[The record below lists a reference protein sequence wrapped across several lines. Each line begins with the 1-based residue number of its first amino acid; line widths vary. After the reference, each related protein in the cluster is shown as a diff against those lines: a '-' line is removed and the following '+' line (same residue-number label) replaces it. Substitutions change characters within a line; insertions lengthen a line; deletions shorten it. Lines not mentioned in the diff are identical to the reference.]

1 MTKLALT
8 ARECQSTPPPDGSG
22 PYQSRLQRPAARGS
36 VLTMFAALGR
46 FVTRFRWFI
55 IAAWIVLAGV
65 VALVAPALQSTQDNS
80 EFLPDHYESIQAAK
94 IQDEKFSDAFSPG
107 AILVIERKDG
117 AKLTSADQAEVG
129 TLAKELAPKL
139 GKKTFQQLV
148 VAQGQD
154 GKPNLSEDGTVMFAI
169 IPLAEDATGY
179 DTRAIDDGKDLRKE
193 IEDLT
198 EGSDLDVKTTG
209 AVPQSLDSQESG
221 EDTLAIVAIA
231 TVVLIVGLLALI
243 FRSVLICLLPLVVV
257 GVVSTIATGAIAW
270 ANDIFDLKADASVQQ
285 ILVVV
290 LYGVG
295 TDYIL
300 FFLFRH
306 RERLRQGAAVKDS
319 VVHSLDRAG
328 EAIASAGGAVIVA
341 FMALILSSLSIFR
354 AIGPALAIAVFV
366 TLVAALTLVPAL
378 VSLLGKALFWPS
390 KSWQKEPKHGTFI
403 KLGKTVG
410 SRPGVTAL
418 VSGGAMAVLAVFAL
432 SFNPSFDFN
441 SSLPKGVESTEAMNE
456 FQEHFSAGAAEP
468 VPVLVDAKDATPSQE
483 QLTAFGKALGAAKGV
498 DAVAGPVPSKDGKAF
513 QFYLTL
519 ADDPVSD
526 AAQDNVAGPIR
537 DAAHDAAPE
546 GTEAYVGGTPG
557 IFADMS
563 AAMARDYKV
572 VFPVAALVILLILAL
587 LLRSLVAPWFLMAA
601 VGLGFAATLGITV
614 IAFQHIGGESGLIFM
629 LPIYIYLF
637 VTALGTDYNIL
648 MIARLREEAREGHDP
663 HTAAAHAVTHAGPT
677 IAAAGVILAG
687 TFASLMLGGNTL
699 IVSMGFALAVGILI
713 VSFVMS
719 MFFTPALTS
728 LLGHAA
734 WWPGHAD
741 EAKDDHDQ
749 VATTR

>member
-1 MTKLALT
+1 
-8 ARECQSTPPPDGSG
+8 
-22 PYQSRLQRPAARGS
+22 
-36 VLTMFAALGR
+36 MFAALGR
-46 FVTRFRWFI
+46 FVTRFRWYV
-55 IAAWIVLAGV
+55 IAAWGL
-65 VALVAPALQSTQDNS
+65 VAFLVATTAPALESTQDNS
-80 EFLPDHYESIQAAK
+80 EFLPDHYESIQALEL
-94 IQDEKFSDAFSPG
+94 QEDKFSDAFSPG
-107 AILVIERKDG
+107 AILVIEREDG
-117 AKLTSADQAEVG
+117 GKLTADDQAEVA
-129 TLAKELAPKL
+129 TLATDLGPEL

-148 VAQGQD
+148 IAQGED
-154 GKPNLSEDGTVMFAI
+154 GKPNLSEDGTVMFAV
-169 IPLAEDATGY
+169 IPLADGATGY
-179 DTRAIDDGKDLRKE
+179 DTQAIDDAKDLRKD
-193 IEDLT
+193 IEDLAKDSGL
-198 EGSDLDVKTTG
+198 EVQATG
-209 AVPQSLDSQESG
+209 AVPQSLDSQESS
-221 EDTLAIVAIA
+221 EDTLLIVGIA
-231 TVVLIVGLLALI
+231 TIVLIVGLLALI
-243 FRSVLICLLPLVVV
+243 FRSVLICLLPVVVV

-270 ANDIFDLKADASVQQ
+270 ANEIFDLKADASVQQ

-306 RERLRQGAAVKDS
+306 RERLRQGATVNDS

-366 TLVAALTLVPAL
+366 TLLAALTLVPAI
-378 VSLLGKALFWPS
+378 VSRLGKALFWPS

-403 KLGKTVG
+403 RLGNAVG
-410 SRPGVTAL
+410 QRPGLTAL
-418 VSGGAMAVLAVFAL
+418 VSGGAMTVLAIFAL

-441 SSLPKGVESTEAMNE
+441 SSLPEGVESTEALE
-456 FQEHFSAGAAEP
+456 TFQEHFSAGAAEP
-468 VPVLVDAKDATPSQE
+468 VPVLVDADGADVTE
-483 QLTAFGKALGAAKGV
+483 DQLAAFGKALGEAKGV
-498 DAVAGPVPSKDGKAF
+498 DSVAGPLPSEDGTAY
-513 QFYLTL
+513 QYYLTL
-519 ADDPVSD
+519 SDDPVSD

-537 DAAHDAAPE
+537 DAAHDAAPD
-546 GTEAYVGGTPG
+546 GTEAFVGGTPG

-563 AAMARDYKV
+563 KAMARDYKV
-572 VFPVAALVILLILAL
+572 VFPVAAVVIMLILAL

-601 VGLGFAATLGITV
+601 VGLGFAATLGTTV

-648 MIARLREEAREGHDP
+648 MIARLREEAREGRDP
-663 HTAAAHAVTHAGPT
+663 HSAASQAVTHAGPT
-677 IAAAGVILAG
+677 IAAAGIILAG

-734 WWPGHAD
+734 WWPGHGD
-741 EAKDDHDQ
+741 VAKDGDHTGHADDHADDADG
-749 VATTR
+749 VSLTK

>member
-1 MTKLALT
+1 
-8 ARECQSTPPPDGSG
+8 
-22 PYQSRLQRPAARGS
+22 
-36 VLTMFAALGR
+36 MFAALGR
-46 FVTRFRWFI
+46 FVTRFRWYV
-55 IAAWIVLAGV
+55 IAAWVLIAVV
-65 VALVAPALQSTQDNS
+65 VAAAAPALESTQDNS
-80 EFLPDHYESIQAAK
+80 EFLPDHYESIQAL
-94 IQDEKFSDAFSPG
+94 QLQEEKFSDAFSPG
-107 AILVIERKDG
+107 AILVVEREDG
-117 AKLTSADQAEVG
+117 GELTAEDQA
-129 TLAKELAPKL
+129 AAADIAQKLAPTL
-139 GKKTFQQLV
+139 GAETFQPLV
-148 VAQGQD
+148 IAQDEEGR
-154 GKPNLSEDGTVMFAI
+154 PNLSEDGTVLFAVV
-169 IPLAEDATGY
+169 PLADGASGY
-179 DTRAIDDGKDLRKE
+179 DAQAFKDAEKLRDELGTLEKGTGLEIRA
-193 IEDLT
+193 
-198 EGSDLDVKTTG
+198 TG
-209 AVPQSLDSQESG
+209 AVPQGLDSQESS
-221 EDTLAIVAIA
+221 ENTLVIVGIA

-257 GVVSTIATGAIAW
+257 GLVSSIATGAIAW

-306 RERLRQGAAVKDS
+306 RERMRQGAAVRDS

-366 TLVAALTLVPAL
+366 TLIAALTLVPAL
-378 VSLLGKALFWPS
+378 VSLFGKALFWPS
-390 KSWQKEPKHGTFI
+390 RSWQKEPKHGVFVR
-403 KLGKTVG
+403 LGRVVG
-410 SRPGVTAL
+410 RRPGRTAL
-418 VSGGAMAVLAVFAL
+418 ASGGAMAVLAIFAL

-441 SSLPKGVESTEAMNE
+441 SSLPDGVESTEAME
-456 FQEHFSAGAAEP
+456 TFQEHFSAGAAEP
-468 VPVLVDAKDATPSQE
+468 VPVLVDAEGADVTPE
-483 QLTAFGKALGAAKGV
+483 QLEAFKTALADAEGV
-498 DAVAGPVPSKDGKAF
+498 DQVAGPAPSQDGTAY
-513 QFYLTL
+513 QYYLTL
-519 ADDPVSD
+519 SDDPVSD
-526 AAQDNVAGPIR
+526 AAQDKVSGPIR
-537 DAAHDAAPE
+537 DTAHDAAPP

-563 AAMARDYKV
+563 SAMARDYKV
-572 VFPVAALVILLILAL
+572 VFPVAAAVIMIILAL

-601 VGLGFAATLGITV
+601 VGLGFAATLGTTV
-614 IAFQHIGGESGLIFM
+614 IAFQNIGGESGLIFM

-648 MIARLREEAREGHDP
+648 MIARLREESREGRDP
-663 HTAAAHAVTHAGPT
+663 HDAATQAVTHAGPT
-677 IAAAGVILAG
+677 IAAAGIILAG
-687 TFASLMLGGNTL
+687 TFAALMLGGNTL

-713 VSFVMS
+713 VAFVMS

-741 EAKDDHDQ
+741 RAPAGEEHGTEQ
-749 VATTR
+749 RTGVPPVT

>member
-1 MTKLALT
+1 
-8 ARECQSTPPPDGSG
+8 
-22 PYQSRLQRPAARGS
+22 
-36 VLTMFAALGR
+36 MFAALGR
-46 FVTRFRWFI
+46 FVTRFRWFV
-55 IAAWIVLAGV
+55 IAAWVLIAVIVGAT
-65 VALVAPALQSTQDNS
+65 APALESTQDNS
-80 EFLPDHYESIQAAK
+80 EFLPDHYESIQALK
-94 IQDEKFSDAFSPG
+94 LQEDKFSDAFSPG

-117 AKLTSADQAEVG
+117 AKLTAADQTAA
-129 TLAKELAPKL
+129 TDIAKEVAPTL

-148 VAQGQD
+148 ITQNEE
-154 GKPNLSEDGTVMFAI
+154 GKPNLSADETVMFGI
-169 IPLAEDATGY
+169 VPLADGATGY
-179 DTRAIDDGKDLRKE
+179 DPQAFDDAKDLRKE
-193 IEDLT
+193 LGDLEKGT
-198 EGSDLDVKTTG
+198 DLEIRTTG
-209 AVPQSLDSQESG
+209 AVPQGLDSQESG
-221 EDTLAIVAIA
+221 ETTLLIVAIA

-243 FRSVLICLLPLVVV
+243 FRSVLICLLPIVVV
-257 GVVSTIATGAIAW
+257 GLVSSIATGAIAW
-270 ANDIFDLKADASVQQ
+270 ANDIFDLKADSSVQQ
-285 ILVVV
+285 ILIVV

-306 RERLRQGAAVKDS
+306 RERMRQGAAVRDS

-366 TLVAALTLVPAL
+366 TLIAALTLVPAL

-403 KLGKTVG
+403 KLGNTVG
-410 SRPGVTAL
+410 RHPGRTAL
-418 VSGGAMAVLAVFAL
+418 VSGGAMAVLAIFAL

-441 SSLPKGVESTEAMNE
+441 SSLPDGVESTEAME
-456 FQEHFSAGAAEP
+456 TFQEHFSAGAAEP
-468 VPVLVDAKDATPSQE
+468 VPVLVDAKGTTVTPD
-483 QLTAFGKALGAAKGV
+483 QLEAFKTALGKAKGV
-498 DAVAGPVPSKDGKAF
+498 DEVAGPVPSADQSAF
-513 QFYLTL
+513 QYYLTL
-519 ADDPVSD
+519 SDDPVSD
-526 AAQDNVAGPIR
+526 VAQDNVSGPIR
-537 DAAHDAAPE
+537 DAAHEAAPQ

-572 VFPVAALVILLILAL
+572 VFPVAALVIMVILAL

-601 VGLGFAATLGITV
+601 VALGFAATLGLTV
-614 IAFQHIGGESGLIFM
+614 IAFQFIGGESGLIFM

-648 MIARLREEAREGHDP
+648 MIARLREEAREGRDP
-663 HTAAAHAVTHAGPT
+663 HEAAAQAVTHAGPT

-713 VSFVMS
+713 VAFVMS

-734 WWPGHAD
+734 WWPGHGDAT
-741 EAKDDHDQ
+741 KDAHQDTDS
-749 VATTR
+749 ATPESVTT